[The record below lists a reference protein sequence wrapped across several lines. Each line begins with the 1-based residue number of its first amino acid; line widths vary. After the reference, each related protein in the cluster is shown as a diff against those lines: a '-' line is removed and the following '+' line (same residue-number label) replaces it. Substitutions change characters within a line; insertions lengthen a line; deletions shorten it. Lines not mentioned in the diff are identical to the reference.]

1 MVSGKLDLSVM
12 IGNHCVNMVDYDSE
26 TPVEDGDE
34 TQIQVGADMRAH
46 THTANIYKCTQAQT
60 HVQPSHTSTAM
71 DGTNV

>member
-46 THTANIYKCTQAQT
+46 THTQQIYTNAHKPKCMCN
-60 HVQPSHTSTAM
+60 HPIRPP
-71 DGTNV
+71 